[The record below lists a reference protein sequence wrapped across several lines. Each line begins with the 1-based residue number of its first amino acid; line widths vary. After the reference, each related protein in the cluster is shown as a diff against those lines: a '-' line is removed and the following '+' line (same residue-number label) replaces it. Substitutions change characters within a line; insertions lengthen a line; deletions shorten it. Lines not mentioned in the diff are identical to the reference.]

1 MFIFGGFRDT
11 YCTRFALFSAVG
23 DVGCGSN
30 LGGVEEPGAVRAVDC
45 VEGHGVGDAG
55 DKIADVS
62 GAGER
67 GHGIAI
73 GGFSVSVRIP
83 LTFFALRAALRASV

>member
-1 MFIFGGFRDT
+1 
-11 YCTRFALFSAVG
+11 
-23 DVGCGSN
+23 
-30 LGGVEEPGAVRAVDC
+30 
-45 VEGHGVGDAG
+45 VGDAG